1 MLLTTTNG
9 TAAMLKASEAASA
22 AVAALTNVGA
32 AVRWA
37 ISQGR
42 DVTVLCAGEKG
53 GFSLEDAVC
62 AGLLADGIE
71 RAEAGARLSDA
82 AQAAR
87 ALGTLYGTRLDRL
100 RHDSGWARHLE
111 ARRRGLDLDCC
122 LRLDAS
128 ALVPVLVG
136 GAITSGPGALTCPAA
151 EADTRSGG
159 PAGPGANR

>member
-1 MLLTTTNG
+1 PLDFTPQEVGGRSMLLTTTNG

-37 ISQGR
+37 ISQER

-71 RAEAGARLSDA
+71 RAEAGARLSDP

-87 ALGTLYGTRLDRL
+87 ALGTLSGTRLDSL
-100 RHDSGWARHLE
+100 RHDSGWPRHLH
-111 ARRRGLDLDCC
+111 ARPRDPDRACR
-122 LRLDAS
+122 LRPD
-128 ALVPVLVG
+128 
-136 GAITSGPGALTCPAA
+136 
-151 EADTRSGG
+151 
-159 PAGPGANR
+159 